1 MTACSPQP
9 CITAIAESPAKAGV
23 LWVGTDDGNVQMSRD
38 DGKTWQNVVT
48 HVPGVK
54 KGAYVS
60 RIEPS
65 RKDAGTAY
73 LTFDNHRAAD
83 YTVYIYKTVNYGDS
97 WTKITTGIPQDAG
110 TVHVIREDPAN
121 PNLVFAGMEFG
132 LYVSFNGGAN
142 WEHLRNGLPTV
153 PVFDIQIHPRDH
165 DLILA
170 THGRSIWIMDNI
182 TSLEEMNDNVLTS
195 DLQLFGTQAGVEY
208 KMVNYKEVHR
218 RQDVPGEQSAVRDGA

>member
-1 MTACSPQP
+1 M
-9 CITAIAESPAKAGV
+9 KAGV

-38 DGKTWQNVVT
+38 DGKTWSNVVS

-132 LYVSFNGGAN
+132 LYISFNGGTN

-153 PVFDIQIHPRDH
+153 PVFDLQIHPREH

-182 TSLEEMNDNVLTS
+182 RALEEMNDSALSS
-195 DLQLFGTQAGVEY
+195 DLNCSTRMPASSTRWSTTKDSSMTGCTSRAI
-208 KMVNYKEVHR
+208 R
-218 RQDVPGEQSAVRDGA
+218 RSECRWIIFRKQPAR